1 MTQPI
6 KFIYKSYKDM
16 LCPIIKFSLRHK
28 GAWMDVESYVDS
40 GASVSLFSVIE
51 AQRLKLDYRS
61 GKRIY
66 SMVGDGNLI
75 PVYLHK
81 LTANIGEVIFDAEI
95 GFSPSLG
102 VGFNLLGRRSFF
114 TAFDIT
120 FSDATRTITFTS
132 RK

>member
-6 KFIYKSYKDM
+6 TFPYKIYKDL
-16 LCPIIKFSLRHK
+16 LCPIVKFSMRAK
-28 GAWMDVESYVDS
+28 GKWIDVESYVDS
-40 GASVSLFSVIE
+40 GASVSLFSIIE
-51 AQRLKLDYRS
+51 AQRLSFDYRQ

-81 LTANIGEVIFDAEI
+81 LTANLGETVFEAEI

-102 VGFNLLGRRSFF
+102 VGFNLMGRRSFF
-114 TAFDIT
+114 TTFDIL
-120 FSDATRTITFTS
+120 FSDSTRKITFIP
-132 RK
+132 RR